1 MEERR
6 RIDRVGY
13 QAKSVIVVCDS
24 GESIFVETCNVSPLG
39 IAFTMPAGSPDLKG
53 KDIIIV
59 ADTMIMYAD
68 VTRQEEQED
77 GGFKVAIS
85 AKKFTPEVLQY
96 LFEHIVEVSLFSQLN
111 PLVNDLIFL
120 KFYILFIFYN
130 FICLPK

>member
-68 VTRQEEQED
+68 VTRQED
-77 GGFKVAIS
+77 GNFKVAIS

-96 LFEHIVEVSLFSQLN
+96 LFEHIVE
-111 PLVNDLIFL
+111 
-120 KFYILFIFYN
+120 K
-130 FICLPK
+130 

>member
-59 ADTMIMYAD
+59 ADMRMSPGRKHWKTEAS
-68 VTRQEEQED
+68 
-77 GGFKVAIS
+77 K
-85 AKKFTPEVLQY
+85 
-96 LFEHIVEVSLFSQLN
+96 
-111 PLVNDLIFL
+111 
-120 KFYILFIFYN
+120 
-130 FICLPK
+130 

>member
-1 MEERR
+1 MRRTVLIIRKTQKERFYRQLRKKGAKGDMEERR

-77 GGFKVAIS
+77 GDFKVAIS

-96 LFEHIVEVSLFSQLN
+96 LFEHIVE
-111 PLVNDLIFL
+111 
-120 KFYILFIFYN
+120 K
-130 FICLPK
+130 